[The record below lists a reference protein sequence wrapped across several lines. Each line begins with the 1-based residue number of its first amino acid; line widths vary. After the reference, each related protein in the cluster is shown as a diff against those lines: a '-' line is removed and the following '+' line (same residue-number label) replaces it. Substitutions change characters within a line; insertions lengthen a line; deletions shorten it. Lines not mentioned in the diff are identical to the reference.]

1 MKLHENK
8 ALFRQAVQ
16 FTSDRM
22 QILPIFIEK
31 DYWVTYTLHT
41 IFNHAI
47 GRDTVFKGGTALSK
61 CYKMIDRF
69 SEDIDLVVLRGEGE
83 SNNRLTTKIKTI
95 GEVVSSA
102 LPEVQVAGLTH
113 KMGMNRK
120 TAHVYNKEFKGNYGQ
135 ARDVIVVEAT
145 WLGYYEPCT
154 TKKLNSLV
162 GEMMQNNGRDQIALD
177 YGLQPFDV
185 RVLEPIRTLCEK
197 IMSLVRFS
205 YGENP
210 VEDLKQKIRH
220 TYDLHKLLQQTEFS
234 DFFESPAFDEMLIK
248 VANDDIASFRNNN
261 EWLIH
266 NPNEA
271 LIFKYLDQVWNDLR
285 VAYNGD
291 FKNLVYGVLPNDEA
305 VLGTMKKIKARLTS
319 INWTVKLESRKM
331 KFTDEKLE

>member
-1 MKLHENK
+1 MRLHENK
-8 ALFRQAVQ
+8 TLFRQAVQ

-31 DYWVTYTLHT
+31 DYWVTYALHT

-47 GRDTVFKGGTALSK
+47 GNDTVFKGGTALSK
-61 CYKMIDRF
+61 CYNMIDRF
-69 SEDIDLVVLRGEGE
+69 SEDIDLVVLRRDGE
-83 SNNRLTTKIKTI
+83 SNNRLTTKIKII
-95 GEVVSSA
+95 GEVVSSV
-102 LPEVQVAGLTH
+102 LPEVQIDGLTR
-113 KMGMNRK
+113 KWGMNRK
-120 TAHVYNKEFKGNYGQ
+120 TAHAYNKEFQGNYGQ
-135 ARDVIVVEAT
+135 VRDVIVIEAT

-162 GEMMQNNGRDQIALD
+162 GEMMQNNGQDQIALE
-177 YGLQPFDV
+177 YGLQPFNV

-220 TYDLHKLLQQTEFS
+220 TYDLHQLLQQPEFS

-248 VANDDIASFRNNN
+248 VAKDDIASFRNNN
-261 EWLIH
+261 QWLIH
-266 NPNEA
+266 HPNEA
-271 LIFKYLDQVWNDLR
+271 LIFKELDQVWTELR

-291 FKNLVYGVLPNDEA
+291 FKNLVYGVLPSDEA
-305 VLGTMKKIKARLTS
+305 VLDTLKEIKSRLAKVDWTIKIKP
-319 INWTVKLESRKM
+319 
-331 KFTDEKLE
+331 